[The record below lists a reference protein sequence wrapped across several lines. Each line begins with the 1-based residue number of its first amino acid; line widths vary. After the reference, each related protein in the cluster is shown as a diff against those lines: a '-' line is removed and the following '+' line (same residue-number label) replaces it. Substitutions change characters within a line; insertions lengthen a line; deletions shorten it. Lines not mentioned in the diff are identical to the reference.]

1 MSVKNSYIGLKINNF
16 TLGRIGRRRL
26 SAFARIRRLS
36 YRNAEFVCLMRNT
49 IRSIFMTLLP
59 GLLLVSCRDSA
70 LETALRLAG
79 ENRPE
84 LEAVLRHY
92 AADEADSLKYR
103 AARFLIENMPLHYG
117 YGGPGMERFR
127 AYYDSLFCDRTVA
140 RQELRRRAARA
151 FDGAGGI
158 RPEFDA
164 ATLDRGFLIRHIDHA
179 FEVFGYPWC
188 RDLSFDEFCEK
199 VLPYRIGNEQAE
211 DWMPAYREFLAGTIR
226 SLEEAGA
233 DRYAAAKALKDTL
246 RGMDYEVIDETTM
259 KLELRPSDYL
269 RAAGGACPEITC
281 IATYALRSVGLPVDY
296 DYIIQW
302 ANRSQTHSWNAL
314 RIDTALCCF
323 GMSDPGFGDHFETR
337 AHERMGKAYRRTF
350 RFQPGSLPN
359 RRGALEEGIPSA
371 FLAPFFED
379 VSELYFDGIDLTV
392 DLTIPAAEKKRF
404 AYLAV
409 FDNHRWV
416 PVAWSRIRRGRATF
430 RRVEKGCAYLAVYYH
445 DGQLRPAADPLTVS
459 KEGVVTVRRPDGG
472 LRAVTLKRK
481 YPVFYNEPFI
491 LNRVKNGKFQVAD
504 RPDFSDAR
512 TVYVTPEVT
521 EIHPYYAE
529 LGDSIRFRY
538 IRYLSPPGAFVSM
551 SEIGFY
557 DPSGRKLVG
566 RIIGT
571 EGSYWNLGNDK
582 YKLFDG
588 DPLTYFNAPR
598 ESRCWGGMAF
608 DTPQT
613 LGSVM
618 FLPRNDDNFIQ
629 AGELYELFCCRD
641 GEFVSLGQR
650 IGDRTHELRYEEVP
664 GNALLLLKNHSKGKD
679 ERIFTYE
686 DGRQVWW

>member
-1 MSVKNSYIGLKINNF
+1 M
-16 TLGRIGRRRL
+16 
-26 SAFARIRRLS
+26 
-36 YRNAEFVCLMRNT
+36 
-49 IRSIFMTLLP
+49 
-59 GLLLVSCRDSA
+59 
-70 LETALRLAG
+70 
-79 ENRPE
+79 
-84 LEAVLRHY
+84 
-92 AADEADSLKYR
+92 
-103 AARFLIENMPLHYG
+103 
-117 YGGPGMERFR
+117 
-127 AYYDSLFCDRTVA
+127 
-140 RQELRRRAARA
+140 
-151 FDGAGGI
+151 
-158 RPEFDA
+158 
-164 ATLDRGFLIRHIDHA
+164 
-179 FEVFGYPWC
+179 
-188 RDLSFDEFCEK
+188 
-199 VLPYRIGNEQAE
+199 
-211 DWMPAYREFLAGTIR
+211 
-226 SLEEAGA
+226 
-233 DRYAAAKALKDTL
+233 
-246 RGMDYEVIDETTM
+246 
-259 KLELRPSDYL
+259 
-269 RAAGGACPEITC
+269 
-281 IATYALRSVGLPVDY
+281 
-296 DYIIQW
+296 
-302 ANRSQTHSWNAL
+302 
-314 RIDTALCCF
+314 
-323 GMSDPGFGDHFETR
+323 
-337 AHERMGKAYRRTF
+337 
-350 RFQPGSLPN
+350 
-359 RRGALEEGIPSA
+359 
-371 FLAPFFED
+371 
-379 VSELYFDGIDLTV
+379 
-392 DLTIPAAEKKRF
+392 
-404 AYLAV
+404 
-409 FDNHRWV
+409 
-416 PVAWSRIRRGRATF
+416 
-430 RRVEKGCAYLAVYYH
+430 
-445 DGQLRPAADPLTVS
+445 
-459 KEGVVTVRRPDGG
+459 TVRRPDGG
-472 LRAVTLKRK
+472 RRAVTLKRK

>member
-1 MSVKNSYIGLKINNF
+1 M
-16 TLGRIGRRRL
+16 
-26 SAFARIRRLS
+26 
-36 YRNAEFVCLMRNT
+36 
-49 IRSIFMTLLP
+49 
-59 GLLLVSCRDSA
+59 
-70 LETALRLAG
+70 
-79 ENRPE
+79 
-84 LEAVLRHY
+84 
-92 AADEADSLKYR
+92 
-103 AARFLIENMPLHYG
+103 
-117 YGGPGMERFR
+117 
-127 AYYDSLFCDRTVA
+127 
-140 RQELRRRAARA
+140 
-151 FDGAGGI
+151 
-158 RPEFDA
+158 
-164 ATLDRGFLIRHIDHA
+164 
-179 FEVFGYPWC
+179 
-188 RDLSFDEFCEK
+188 
-199 VLPYRIGNEQAE
+199 
-211 DWMPAYREFLAGTIR
+211 
-226 SLEEAGA
+226 
-233 DRYAAAKALKDTL
+233 
-246 RGMDYEVIDETTM
+246 
-259 KLELRPSDYL
+259 
-269 RAAGGACPEITC
+269 
-281 IATYALRSVGLPVDY
+281 
-296 DYIIQW
+296 
-302 ANRSQTHSWNAL
+302 
-314 RIDTALCCF
+314 
-323 GMSDPGFGDHFETR
+323 
-337 AHERMGKAYRRTF
+337 
-350 RFQPGSLPN
+350 
-359 RRGALEEGIPSA
+359 
-371 FLAPFFED
+371 
-379 VSELYFDGIDLTV
+379 
-392 DLTIPAAEKKRF
+392 
-404 AYLAV
+404 
-409 FDNHRWV
+409 
-416 PVAWSRIRRGRATF
+416 
-430 RRVEKGCAYLAVYYH
+430 
-445 DGQLRPAADPLTVS
+445 
-459 KEGVVTVRRPDGG
+459 
-472 LRAVTLKRK
+472 
-481 YPVFYNEPFI
+481 
-491 LNRVKNGKFQVAD
+491 KNGKFQVAD